1 MLKGVMPPIVT
12 SKEEL
17 EYVVREVTR
26 FGAFAYDIESRGVL
40 DRHPDLR
47 VHLENDFKQ
56 HVSELKNKSP
66 EILLRARNIIEE
78 RYREAITLNPLRNE
92 VFWIGIA
99 THGKSWAIP
108 MGHPIGIMV
117 EPEEI
122 GDGSTVPPPGYR
134 KVLKNGTESL
144 AKARY
149 VKPAK
154 HAEPQTQ
161 LSRSEVFDALRPIF
175 FSDLIKV
182 GHNVKFDTRSIS
194 KYYGEIPPGPYVDT
208 MLLQHVINENLLSY
222 SLENLISH
230 NYGGLRAYEKGGKLG
245 KEVATTAID
254 AAALYVHR
262 DVRWTWMLFTRL
274 MKKVESQPDLR
285 KALDLDCQVLEVL
298 MSMEDIGIPIDVK
311 NLKDLNLELDNE
323 LREVLN
329 NISKYAPKG
338 FNPDSNKHK
347 QTLLF
352 TPKSEGGLGLKPTK
366 KTAKGAPSVDE
377 EALRNIAHKHE
388 VVADLLKWA
397 ELQKLKTTY
406 VEGLLPKLRSGRLH
420 PSFHLHRT
428 ATGRLSSSDPN
439 LQNIP
444 RTSNIRKLFIAPENR
459 TLLVADYDQIELRV
473 MAMFSQDPR
482 LLEVFKNEED
492 IHAATASAVFKK
504 PVEQITNEERQ
515 IGKGVNFLTAYG
527 GGSAKLARVTG
538 ISEKDASEILANY
551 YKSFKTLTQWKQQVI
566 NQGTSKGY
574 VSTIK
579 GRRRRLPDL
588 KSSDQSLRSRAER
601 QAVNAVV
608 QGTAADICKQAMID
622 VYKVARQSSLELL
635 VQVHDELVATVNQTE
650 TKDIIQPFLAAMG
663 DGSVI
668 NDVPIKV
675 SYQFAHSWAEAK
687 A

>member
-1 MLKGVMPPIVT
+1 MPPIVT
-12 SKEEL
+12 SKKEL
-17 EYVVREVTR
+17 EYIVHEVTNY
-26 FGAFAYDIESRGVL
+26 GAFAYDIESRGVL
-40 DRHPDLR
+40 DRHPDLY

-66 EILLRARNIIEE
+66 EILLRARSIIEE
-78 RYREAITLNPLRNE
+78 RYQEAITLNPLRNE

-108 MGHPIGIMV
+108 MGHSVGYIV

-122 GDGSTVPPPGYR
+122 GDGATVPPPGYR
-134 KVLKNGTESL
+134 RLLKNGTESL

-154 HAEPQTQ
+154 YAEPPTQ
-161 LSRSEVFDALRPIF
+161 LSRSEVFETLRPIF
-175 FSDLIKV
+175 FSDIIKI

-194 KYYGEIPPGPYVDT
+194 KYYGEIPPGPYMDT
-208 MLLQHVINENLLSY
+208 MILQHITNENLMSY

-245 KEVATTAID
+245 EKVATAAID

-285 KALDLDCQVLEVL
+285 KALNLDCQVLEVL
-298 MSMEDIGIPIDVK
+298 MSMENLGIPIDVK

-323 LREVLN
+323 LHSVLD
-329 NISKYAPKG
+329 NIHKYAPKG

-366 KTAKGAPSVDE
+366 KTASGAPSVDE
-377 EALRNIAHKHE
+377 EALRAVSHKHE

-406 VEGLLPKLRSGRLH
+406 VEGLLPKLRNGRLH

-444 RTSNIRKLFIAPENR
+444 RTSSIRKLFIAPENKV
-459 TLLVADYDQIELRV
+459 LLVADYDQIELRV

-504 PVEQITNEERQ
+504 PIDKVTTEERQ

-538 ISEKDASEILANY
+538 ISERDAQEILANY
-551 YKSFKTLTQWKQQVI
+551 YKSFKTLTQWKQQIV

-574 VSTIK
+574 VSTLQ

-588 KSSDQSLRSRAER
+588 RSTDQSLKSRAER

-608 QGTAADICKQAMID
+608 QGTAADICKQAMIN
-622 VYKVARQSSLELL
+622 VYKIEKQFNLELI
-635 VQVHDELVATVNQTE
+635 VQVHDELVIAAPENE
-650 TKDIIQPFLAAMG
+650 TKNLIQPFLTAMG

-668 NDVPIKV
+668 DSVPIKV
-675 SYQFAHSWAEAK
+675 SYQIAHSWAEAK
-687 A
+687 E